1 MIIKLAEKSQIEEI
15 LAIYDK
21 AKSFMRKNQNHL
33 QWINGYP
40 SYDIVLEDIQNKNL
54 YVIINQDEI
63 VGVFAFIE
71 GADPSYNY
79 IEGKWLNDE
88 LYGTIHRIA
97 SNFKVK
103 GILETAVNYCFT
115 KVNNLRIDTHE
126 VNIPMQQAIL
136 KQGFT
141 KCGIIYLV
149 SDNTPR
155 IAYQKVR

>member
-21 AKSFMRKNQNHL
+21 AKCFMRKNDNHL

-40 SYDIVLEDIQNKNL
+40 SYDNVLEDFNNNNL
-54 YVIINQDEI
+54 YVILNDGKM
-63 VGVFAFIE
+63 VGVFAFII
-71 GADPSYNY
+71 GADPSYSY

-88 LYGTIHRIA
+88 EYGTIHRIA

-103 GILETAVNYCFT
+103 GILEKAVEYCFS
-115 KVNNLRIDTHE
+115 KVSNLRIDTHE
-126 VNIPMQQAIL
+126 VNIPMQNAISKL
-136 KQGFT
+136 GFT